1 MTYPSG
7 GKTSEAPRPAPPVS
21 GGAMI
26 VFFAI
31 AVAAY
36 VVFAPCL
43 ENGWVN
49 WDDDLN
55 FVNNP
60 NYRGL
65 GPRQLA
71 WMFTNT
77 LSGPYQPLTWMTLG
91 LDYVRGGME
100 PRGYHLTNVLLHAAN
115 AALFA
120 WVACLMFSAPRLRS
134 EQPLPPGEGFDAS
147 HRLAQPSGA
156 GFTAIAFGLFAA
168 VFWAFHPFRAEPVA
182 WITERREVLC
192 GFFTLLCVCRHLAG
206 RARWQVT
213 LAALAAMLAKGTAV
227 VLPVLLILIDVYR
240 AGPDNPRGLIGAVLC
255 SARRNAAVLLLTL
268 VFAGIAI
275 FGQHGAGT
283 LTPWTHMGLIDRLV
297 LIGRSLGFYVTKTAW
312 PVGLAPIYEL
322 PLNRALLLP
331 QGVAGWVMFLVALA
345 AAWMLRRRTLA
356 PLCLLI
362 AYVAMVLPV
371 SGLVQFGS
379 HNGADRYAY
388 PIGWVLS
395 LAVAACLAKLAR
407 VMPRDSI
414 CVGVAL
420 VAGLGAAV
428 LLVPPCRRLQRIWHD
443 SESLWTHQLSVYPD
457 TALAHYN
464 FGMFHLKGLS
474 RGEIP
479 ATTGRDAFLK
489 AEPHFRAAVAKFPHF
504 ALAHVALGETLRRT
518 GRSREAIESYRAALA
533 RAPGNVPAIFRLGE
547 TLWEQGRRAEAIEQ
561 FRALLVHEKREQSYI
576 TLARA
581 LAADD
586 QAEEA
591 IEQLRTAVRNWP
603 DSWAAATEL
612 SLLLSTHTSPRVRNG
627 AEAVQRAERAW
638 RLNPSRPP
646 RLVRALAA
654 AHAEAGDFDRAIAI
668 LLEVSRRTAPDE
680 QGPIDVLIEQFQR
693 REPLRDVP
701 RYP

>member
-1 MTYPSG
+1 MTLLPSDMPLD
-7 GKTSEAPRPAPPVS
+7 ARRPGPLLS
-21 GGAMI
+21 RGAM
-26 VFFAI
+26 FAFVAL
-31 AVAAY
+31 AVVTY
-36 VVFAPCL
+36 VVFLPCL
-43 ENGWVN
+43 DNGWVN

-71 WMFTNT
+71 WMFSNT
-77 LSGPYQPLTWMTLG
+77 LSGPYQPLSWITLG
-91 LDYVRGGME
+91 LDYVRGSME

-120 WVACLMFSAPRLRS
+120 WVASLLLQSTPRRNVPPSAS
-134 EQPLPPGEGFDAS
+134 EALQAHAEPLAAS
-147 HRLAQPSGA
+147 ASTSSA
-156 GFTAIAFGLFAA
+156 VAFGMFAA

-192 GFFTLLCVCRHLAG
+192 GFFTLLCLGLHLAG
-206 RARWQVT
+206 GGRWKTT

-227 VLPVLLILIDVYR
+227 VLPVLLILIDLYR
-240 AGPDNPRGLIGAVLC
+240 ERPANVRGIIGAVLRGV
-255 SARRNAAVLLLTL
+255 RRHAAVVILTL

-297 LIGRSLGFYVTKTAW
+297 LIGRSLGFYVVKTAW

-322 PLNRALLLP
+322 PLNRAVLLP
-331 QGVAGWVMFLVALA
+331 EGAAGLAMFFIALA
-345 AAWMLRRRTLA
+345 ASWALRRRTLA

-395 LAVAACLAKLAR
+395 LAVAAIIARLAR
-407 VMPRDSI
+407 LLGADPLR
-414 CVGVAL
+414 VGVGLIATL
-420 VAGLGAAV
+420 AAGG
-428 LLVPPCRRLQRIWHD
+428 LLVSPCRRLQRIWHD

-464 FGMFHLKGLS
+464 FGMYHLKGLS
-474 RGEIP
+474 RAEIP
-479 ATTGRDAFLK
+479 PTTGRDAFLK
-489 AEPHFRAAVAKFPHF
+489 AEPHFRAAVGKFPHF
-504 ALAHVALGETLRRT
+504 ALAHVALAETQRRT
-518 GRSREAIESYRAALA
+518 GRPREAIESFRTALA
-533 RAPGNVPAIFRLGE
+533 HEPGNIPANFRLGE

-561 FRALLVHEKREQSYI
+561 FRSLLTHENREQSYI

-581 LAADD
+581 MAADD
-586 QAEEA
+586 QPEEA
-591 IEQLRTAVRNWP
+591 VRQLRTAVEQWP
-603 DSWAAATEL
+603 GGWAAATEL
-612 SLLLSTHTSPRVRNG
+612 SLLLSTHPSPRVRNG
-627 AEAVQRAERAW
+627 AEAVQLAERA
-638 RLNPSRPP
+638 RRGNPSLPP

-654 AHAEAGDFDRAIAI
+654 AYAEAGDFDRAIAI
-668 LLEVSRRTAPDE
+668 LLEVSRRTAPDQ
-680 QGPIDVLIEQFQR
+680 QGSIDVLIEQFQR
-693 REPLRDVP
+693 REPFRDVP